1 MPHLALIRG
10 RLKPFSCLIS
20 HNVRFLI
27 IGSHA
32 VNYHGVHRMINDL
45 DIAVE
50 PCKTNVHNLLAAIQ
64 DLDVRF
70 RCDNI
75 DELASPGMEFNLYPP
90 HGYIHILNSIKGLTL
105 QDAIAGAEIETIDGH
120 EIPFISKADLIRSKE
135 GLDDPKHKSD
145 IEALRSIQ

>member
-10 RLKPFSCLIS
+10 RLEPFSCLIS

-27 IGSHA
+27 IGGHA
-32 VNYHGVHRMINDL
+32 VNYHGVYRMINDL

-64 DLDVRF
+64 DLDVRL

-75 DELASPGMEFNLYPP
+75 DEMALGRIEFHLYPP
-90 HGYIHILNSIKGLTL
+90 YGYVHILNSIKGLTL
-105 QDAIAGAEIETIDGH
+105 QDAIARAEIETIDGH
-120 EIPFISKADLIRSKE
+120 EIPFISKADLIKSKE

-145 IEALRSIQ
+145 VEALRSIQ